1 MFQEALHKLANDG
14 VKVEV
19 AFEEKTILK
28 FLLWGCLAAIVAGV
42 ITQLLKKAVAG

>member
-1 MFQEALHKLANDG
+1 MFQDALQKLAVDG

-28 FLLWGCLAAIVAGV
+28 FLLWGCLAAIIAGV
-42 ITQLLKKAVAG
+42 VTQLLKKAVAG